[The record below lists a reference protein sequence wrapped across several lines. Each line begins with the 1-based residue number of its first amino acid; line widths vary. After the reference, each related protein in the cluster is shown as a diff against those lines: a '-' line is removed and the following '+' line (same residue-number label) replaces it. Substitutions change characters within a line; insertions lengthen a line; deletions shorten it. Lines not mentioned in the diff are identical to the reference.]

1 MDKNSKEVS
10 TDDMGD
16 LVLKELENEKFNLAV
31 VGATG
36 NVGREILNILDFEIF
51 PIKELH
57 AVASSRSEGM
67 KISYGNDKEI
77 IVQKLESFDFKKIDL
92 VLSSPGSK
100 VSEKFVPIAAK
111 SGAFVIDNTSFR
123 MKKDVPLVIPEVNPE
138 DIKLAKNNLK
148 SKLFYYPNDSGVETN
163 T

>member
-1 MDKNSKEVS
+1 M
-10 TDDMGD
+10 
-16 LVLKELENEKFNLAV
+16 LEEKFL
-31 VGATG
+31 
-36 NVGREILNILDFEIF
+36 ISWISEIF

-111 SGAFVIDNTSFR
+111 SGAFVIDNTSFFR
-123 MKKDVPLVIPEVNPE
+123 MKKMFHL
-138 DIKLAKNNLK
+138 
-148 SKLFYYPNDSGVETN
+148 LFQR
-163 T
+163 